1 MNNTRE
7 YAQGA
12 RCGHIEGKGRA
23 GQYCVGEEFD
33 PGYDAAVASGFAG
46 EKRLDWFAGYR
57 FGYKRAAEGSALPAG
72 LVNAP
77 LPEVSTYGQQYVGE
91 REHGGF

>member
-1 MNNTRE
+1 MKRIQQQPFITRE

-23 GQYCVGEEFD
+23 GQYVIGEEIELS
-33 PGYDAAVASGFAG
+33 YVAAMNQKLPNATAVS
-46 EKRLDWFAGYR
+46 DWAAGYR
-57 FGYKRAAEGSALPAG
+57 YGYKRAAEGSALPLS

-77 LPEVSTYGQQYVGE
+77 LP
-91 REHGGF
+91 R